1 MLQNVPNEINF
12 ALDLVVL
19 QDTHNDERTSLCA
32 IRQVFV

>member
-19 QDTHNDERTSLCA
+19 QDTHNDERL
-32 IRQVFV
+32 RFVP